1 MQTVGIQFA
10 TASAAQPGLFG
21 SLGIDWKLLLLQT
34 IAFLILLA
42 ILRKVVY
49 PPLIAALDKRDKD
62 LRDSAEAA
70 ESAHQTA
77 DATEKM
83 TAELMRKARAEASD
97 IVAAARD
104 EASQVVE
111 AASQKAA
118 AKAEAIVA
126 AARDDIAK
134 EVATA
139 RQQLHDQTL
148 ELVTEATGTV
158 LRQKITS
165 KTDARLI
172 ADAIKEAE

>member
-70 ESAHQTA
+70 ESARQTA

-97 IVAAARD
+97 
-104 EASQVVE
+104 
-111 AASQKAA
+111 
-118 AKAEAIVA
+118 IVA